1 MMAVTSQTN
10 TIRESY
16 EYVVYTFQRCDKKQQ
31 EKWQLQDSFED
42 QQEALSVA
50 RNLFDSGAFCRV
62 EVKEKYT
69 NIAVGHISDTTL
81 KVFEQRN
88 RMPMKRFLTLI
99 GVEV

>member
-1 MMAVTSQTN
+1 MMAIISQSDS
-10 TIRESY
+10 IRESY

-31 EKWQLQDSFED
+31 EKWQLQDSFDD
-42 QQEALSVA
+42 QREALTVA
-50 RNLFDSGAFCRV
+50 KNLFESGAFCRV

-81 KVFEQRN
+81 KVFERRN
-88 RMPMKRFLTLI
+88 RMPMKKFLTLI

>member
-1 MMAVTSQTN
+1 MMAIISQSDS
-10 TIRESY
+10 IRESY

-31 EKWQLQDSFED
+31 EKWQLQDSFDD
-42 QQEALSVA
+42 QREALTVA
-50 RNLFDSGAFCRV
+50 RNLFESGAFCRV

-81 KVFEQRN
+81 KVFEHRS
-88 RMPMKRFLTLI
+88 RMPMKKFLTLI

>member
-1 MMAVTSQTN
+1 MAIISQSDS
-10 TIRESY
+10 IRESY

-31 EKWQLQDSFED
+31 EKWQLQDSFDD
-42 QQEALSVA
+42 QREALTVA
-50 RNLFDSGAFCRV
+50 RNLFESGAFCRV

-81 KVFEQRN
+81 KVFERRN
-88 RMPMKRFLTLI
+88 RMPMKKFLTLI